1 MARASSDARAALCL
15 VALLAMSSLMS
26 FQAAGRNIGKLL
38 LRPLKTSVDLCLRH
52 TMSLKANGVWPSSC
66 TGTTGADPT
75 TNCIH
80 ALGCAPPP
88 PGKPDIDIFCRA
100 YCYQRGYDLLKS
112 YCKPDG
118 GGTCCCVKP

>member
-26 FQAAGRNIGKLL
+26 CQAAGRNI
-38 LRPLKTSVDLCLRH
+38 
-52 TMSLKANGVWPSSC
+52 
-66 TGTTGADPT
+66 GTTGADPT

-100 YCYQRGYDLLKS
+100 YCYQRGYNLLKS

-118 GGTCCCVKP
+118 GGTCCCVKA